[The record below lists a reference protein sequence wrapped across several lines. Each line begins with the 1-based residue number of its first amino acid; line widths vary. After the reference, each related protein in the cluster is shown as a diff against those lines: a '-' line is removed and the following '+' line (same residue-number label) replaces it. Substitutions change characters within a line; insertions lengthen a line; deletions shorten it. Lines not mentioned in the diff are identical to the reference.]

1 MFKFKKMKM
10 QYAPIA
16 LFTYNRADH
25 TKQAVKSLLK
35 NAEAKDSDLFIFSDG
50 PKNEKAKKGVEE
62 NREYIRSLKNEN
74 DLEISQSRDTE
85 NDHSSVS
92 LVNYHKENK
101 FSQDNSSIPSDD
113 SQSASLRK
121 EPSASDDA
129 TQSNTPSLNR
139 EGRGESFK
147 SVTIIERE
155 KNWGLAN
162 SLIAGITEIV
172 NKYGRVIVVED
183 DLILSPYFL
192 QFMNEALEKY
202 KDEDKVASI
211 SAFLNPIDCK
221 APETFFLRYFACWG
235 WATWKRGW
243 DILINDDR
251 VLLKRLRWKKNDFN
265 IGGTGPFYGIL
276 YCDKVGLNDSWAVRF
291 YASQFLAGKLQLF
304 PGRTMAIQTGM
315 DGTGTHSGEGD
326 MNYCNMKVSDRPI
339 ELQDIIIEE
348 DREMYDAFSRF
359 YGKGKKKTFRTEWD
373 CFKSFVRRLL
383 GIDHR

>member
-1 MFKFKKMKM
+1 M

-25 TKQAVKSLLK
+25 TKQAVESLQK
-35 NAEAKDSDLFIFSDG
+35 NEEAKYSDLIIFSDG

-62 NREYIRSLKNEN
+62 NRIFIRSLRDVN
-74 DLEISQSRDTE
+74 DNANLNIS
-85 NDHSSVS
+85 
-92 LVNYHKENK
+92 
-101 FSQDNSSIPSDD
+101 DNS
-113 SQSASLRK
+113 
-121 EPSASDDA
+121 
-129 TQSNTPSLNR
+129 PSLSR
-139 EGRGESFK
+139 EGREVFFK

-183 DLILSPYFL
+183 DLLLSPFFL
-192 QFMNEALEKY
+192 KFMNDALEKY
-202 KDEDKVASI
+202 DEDERVASI
-211 SAFLNPIDCK
+211 SAFLNPVEGEV
-221 APETFFLRYFACWG
+221 PNTFFLRYFACWG

-265 IGGTGPFYGIL
+265 IGKSHNFYGIL
-276 YCDKVGLNDSWAVRF
+276 YCDKVGLNDSWAIRF

-304 PGRTMAIQTGM
+304 PGKTMAIQTGT
-315 DGTGTHSGEGD
+315 DGSGTHGTSVD
-326 MNYCNMKVSDRPI
+326 HKYDNMNLCMEPLELDDIPI
-339 ELQDIIIEE
+339 KESTL
-348 DREMYDAFSRF
+348 MYKKFSEF
-359 YGKGKKKTFRTEWD
+359 YSRGQKNTVKTEWERL
-373 CFKSFVRRLL
+373 KSFIRRLI

>member
-1 MFKFKKMKM
+1 M

-25 TKQAVKSLLK
+25 TQQAVESLMK

-62 NREYIRSLKNEN
+62 NREYLQSLKNDN
-74 DLEISQSRDTE
+74 DTLT
-85 NDHSSVS
+85 
-92 LVNYHKENK
+92 
-101 FSQDNSSIPSDD
+101 
-113 SQSASLRK
+113 LRY
-121 EPSASDDA
+121 ADA
-129 TQSNTPSLNR
+129 TITPFFR
-139 EGRGESFK
+139 

-192 QFMNEALEKY
+192 KFMNDALEKY
-202 KDEDKVASI
+202 KDEERVASI
-211 SAFLNPIDCK
+211 SAFLNPVEGK
-221 APETFFLRYFACWG
+221 VPNTFFLRYFACWG

-291 YASQFLAGKLQLF
+291 YASQFLASKLQLF
-304 PGRTMAIQTGM
+304 PGKTMAVQTGT
-315 DGTGTHSGEGD
+315 DGSGTHGTSVNHTFDNMQLCQGPLELGD
-326 MNYCNMKVSDRPI
+326 IPV
-339 ELQDIIIEE
+339 EE
-348 DREMYDAFSRF
+348 SREMYDRFSEF
-359 YGKGKKKTFRTEWD
+359 YGRGQKQTIRSEYGR
-373 CFKSFVRRLL
+373 FKSFIRRLL
-383 GIDHR
+383 GIDYR